1 MILIGIHTKGGCSRL
16 QKSKTNADVVFV
28 RWLEALRRFLVTN
41 SPQKMTV
48 KLLNLTKEVNLRSLL
63 KKSRMTYIVVCTL
76 IEFDCCQSN
85 SSKLKNFDLFAFDW
99 SQIVFRNFLSRQA
112 RKISKFWKSF
122 LNLQALSKE
131 SGIQMKDHLA
141 TWFLEN
147 VYFCHA
153 VARIFTKN
161 FPNFTKTI
169 ALFSKL

>member
-28 RWLEALRRFLVTN
+28 RWLEAFRRFLVTN

-122 LNLQALSKE
+122 WTYKRSRKNPEFKWKIIWLPGFLRMFTFAMQLQE
-131 SGIQMKDHLA
+131 
-141 TWFLEN
+141 FLPK
-147 VYFCHA
+147 
-153 VARIFTKN
+153 IFQIS
-161 FPNFTKTI
+161 P
-169 ALFSKL
+169 KL